1 MDKMAGTKSTMVGSC
16 CTMGTSMMGRSTM
29 GTMAGRS
36 MTGTMV
42 GKSTKSTMVD
52 SCMTG
57 TMAGTS
63 TMGMMVGSCM
73 TGTMVDSC
81 TMGTMVGKST
91 TGMMADTSCT
101 TSIRTSSFLA
111 LSFWIGP
118 QRTIR
123 WPKLGSKHQ
132 AFSFLVFRYFFRVSS

>member
-1 MDKMAGTKSTMVGSC
+1 MGTSTMGTMADSC
-16 CTMGTSMMGRSTM
+16 CTMDTSTMGRSTM

-36 MTGTMV
+36 TTGTSKM
-42 GKSTKSTMVD
+42 GMMAD

-63 TMGMMVGSCM
+63 TMGTMVGTSM

-101 TSIRTSSFLA
+101 TSSRTSSFLA

-132 AFSFLVFRYFFRVSS
+132 AFSFLF